1 MGNDFPVT
9 YTSVSERC
17 ERCNCTGGDVAMKH
31 HWPIKLISRVTRL
44 PGGFLALC
52 LIACEHA
59 GFAGL
64 GRPLPAHLLPATPPS
79 ADARPS
85 LPRPAPPPSRAP
97 PASLLGGRVARI

>member
-1 MGNDFPVT
+1 
-9 YTSVSERC
+9 
-17 ERCNCTGGDVAMKH
+17 MKH

-79 ADARPS
+79 ADARSS
-85 LPRPAPPPSRAP
+85 LPRTES
-97 PASLLGGRVARI
+97 PASRVPLAFVLGDRVVWIDRHLEQRELTLPVAARSPQ